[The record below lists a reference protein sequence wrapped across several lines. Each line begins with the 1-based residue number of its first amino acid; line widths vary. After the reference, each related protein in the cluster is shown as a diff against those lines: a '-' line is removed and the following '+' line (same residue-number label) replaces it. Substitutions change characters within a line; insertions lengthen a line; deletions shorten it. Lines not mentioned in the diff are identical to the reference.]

1 MLSRPHRTR
10 GPRPVGR
17 RAFTLIELLVVIAI
31 IAILASILFPVFAQA
46 REAARKTSCGSNIRQ
61 LGTAFQLYTQD
72 YDEALPP
79 ASYVGARG
87 ATQPDNFGHFR
98 WPWLVLPY
106 VKNMELFRCPSDG
119 SRYGSPTDYR
129 DPANPS
135 YGYLWGLFP
144 NYGYNWWYLAPD
156 PTTSDPA
163 TASTGRSLGL
173 GLAAVAAPAETV
185 LLADSVWSP
194 QGQPNTTVL
203 GYFLIYPPS
212 QWAGSPPVNGFSYG
226 RVWPRHHEKANVLFA
241 DGHVQ
246 ALGIDA
252 LKDERRWD
260 RE

>member
-1 MLSRPHRTR
+1 MRSRSY
-10 GPRPVGR
+10 

-61 LGTAFQLYTQD
+61 LGTAFQMYIQD

-79 ASYVGARG
+79 ASSSGAAG
-87 ATQPDNFGHFR
+87 TTTPDNFGAFR

-106 VKNMELFRCPSDG
+106 VKNMDLVRCPSQSTQFTSSSCGGGCLD
-119 SRYGSPTDYR
+119 R
-129 DPANPS
+129 ANPA

-144 NYGYNWWYLAPD
+144 NFGYNWWYLAPD

-163 TASTGRSLGL
+163 MASSSRSAGM
-173 GLAAVAAPAETV
+173 GLAAVQSPAETV
-185 LLADSVWSP
+185 MLADSIWTP
-194 QGQPNTTVL
+194 GGQPTTTVL

-212 QWAGSPPVNGFSYG
+212 QWAGAPPLNGFSYG
-226 RVWPRHHEKANVLFA
+226 RVWPRHHNKANVLFV
-241 DGHVQ
+241 DGHVK

-252 LKDERRWD
+252 LREERLWD